1 MRSYLTRFYPYLF
14 VRSIPSSRPSST
26 SNFTNMESLSTVEAY
41 PRSSGTQTAV
51 VLMLSKVRVSG
62 STLPVVAMV
71 YVCSSSSVRG

>member
-51 VLMLSKVRVSG
+51 VLMLSTVRVSG